1 MPISTKVA
9 EGIHEVDVIIAGAG
23 TAGCVVAGR
32 LAAADPELSTLLI
45 EGGENNAG
53 KEDVRNGAQL
63 LEHLTPVS
71 RTGKK

>member
-53 KEDVRNGAQL
+53 KEDFRNGAQL